1 MALVVE
7 NVSIRLKPKAVPFW
21 RRTKPQVPLTL
32 IENMSFSVAPGEI
45 LTLAGPSGV
54 GKSTLLA
61 FISGHLDENFLVEG
75 RVICDGT
82 DITNISPENRRMGM
96 LFQDDLLFP
105 HLSVG
110 ENLSFGLSA
119 LVRGKAERKLRI
131 EAALADASLPG
142 FEHRDP
148 ATLSG
153 GQRARIALMRALLCE
168 PRALLL
174 DEPFGKLD
182 ASLRSDI
189 REFVFSHARREKLP
203 VVMVTHDMEDAEAS
217 LGPMIRLQ
225 AHQEAAACN
234 VAY

>member
-7 NVSIRLKPKAVPFW
+7 NVSIVLQPRVEAFW
-21 RRTKPQVPLTL
+21 RRTKSQLPLPL
-32 IENMSFSVAPGEI
+32 INDLSFSVEPGEI
-45 LTLAGPSGV
+45 LTVAGPSGV

-61 FISGHLDENFLVEG
+61 FISGHLDGNFSAEG
-75 RVICDGT
+75 RVICDGI
-82 DITNISPENRRMGM
+82 DITRIAPEKRRMGM

-119 LVRGKAERKLRI
+119 LVRGKAERKRRI
-131 EAALADASLPG
+131 EKALADASLTG

-153 GQRARIALMRALLCE
+153 GQRARIALMRALLSE
-168 PRALLL
+168 PKALLL

-182 ASLRSDI
+182 ASLRLDI
-189 REFVFSHARREKLP
+189 REFVFSHARSERLP
-203 VVMVTHDMEDAEAS
+203 VVMVTHDMEDAEAA
-217 LGPMIRLQ
+217 LGPMIRL
-225 AHQEAAACN
+225 
-234 VAY
+234 

>member
-7 NVSIRLKPKAVPFW
+7 NGSIMLKPRVVAFW
-21 RRTKPQVPLTL
+21 RQTKSQVPVTL
-32 IENMSFSVAPGEI
+32 IKNLSFSVEPGEI

-61 FISGHLDENFLVEG
+61 FISGHLDENFLAGG

-82 DITNISPENRRMGM
+82 DISHVPPEKRRMGM

-119 LVRGKAERKLRI
+119 QVRGRAARKRRI
-131 EAALADASLPG
+131 EKALADASLTG
-142 FEHRDP
+142 FEDRDP

-153 GQRARIALMRALLCE
+153 GQRARIALMRALLSE
-168 PRALLL
+168 PKALLL
-174 DEPFGKLD
+174 DEPFSKLD

-189 REFVFSHARREKLP
+189 REFVFSHARRENLP
-203 VVMVTHDMEDAEAS
+203 VVLVTHDTEDAEAAM
-217 LGPMIRLQ
+217 GPIIRL
-225 AHQEAAACN
+225 
-234 VAY
+234 